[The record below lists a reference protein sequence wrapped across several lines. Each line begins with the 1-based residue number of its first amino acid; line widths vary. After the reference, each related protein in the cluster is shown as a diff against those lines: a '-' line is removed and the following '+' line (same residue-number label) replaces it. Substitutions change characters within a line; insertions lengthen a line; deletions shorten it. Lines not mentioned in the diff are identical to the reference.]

1 VTEIYLCNVCSC
13 QEILRRNGRGQSL
26 NLGISDE
33 QFQAAMDAMDT
44 SRGADDDDSHHGI
57 AVDLGEFEQ
66 WWYVNQHGRHKG
78 PPCPPTRSNPDV
90 DLLEI
95 MAEMLHSLPAS
106 PGDMVV
112 EEGRFVD
119 RVYILHQGKV
129 VARNKVKT
137 ESGFR
142 WETLRGFGLPDL
154 GADDGGDGG
163 GGGGGGGGGDSQ
175 VCISY
180 EHSDPVFGLQAVS
193 HSCACI
199 GSPCLRHCVHGA
211 SIGARGGGACHR
223 SAALTLHGGLLAR
236 RRAHGVPLHQPRRHH
251 GVLWHVAGGTGFL
264 AGACTC
270 ARTKHKASPSLT
282 CQLRASSA
290 HTRLKRHVSLDP
302 GPA

>member
-1 VTEIYLCNVCSC
+1 
-13 QEILRRNGRGQSL
+13 
-26 NLGISDE
+26 
-33 QFQAAMDAMDT
+33 MDT
-44 SRGADDDDSHHGI
+44 NRGGDDSHDGI

-119 RVYILHQGKV
+119 RVYILHQGRV

-142 WETLRGFGLPDL
+142 WETLRGFGQPDL
-154 GADDGGDGG
+154 GAGDGG
-163 GGGGGGGGGDSQ
+163 GGGGGGGDGQ
-175 VCISY
+175 FCISY

-211 SIGARGGGACHR
+211 SIGARGGGARHR
-223 SAALTLHGGLLAR
+223 GAALALHGGLLAR
-236 RRAHGVPLHQPRRHH
+236 RRAHRVPLHQPRRHH
-251 GVLWHVAGGTGFL
+251 GVLRHVAGGPGFL

-270 ARTKHKASPSLT
+270 ATQPVSPSLT
-282 CQLRASSA
+282 CPLRASSA
-290 HTRLKRHVSLDP
+290 HTRPKRHVLLDP

>member
-1 VTEIYLCNVCSC
+1 VVCMLASCVFCREPSIWCDPMPNVTVRSTRCRPQGRPCS
-13 QEILRRNGRGQSL
+13 
-26 NLGISDE
+26 E
-33 QFQAAMDAMDT
+33 QPSGARPPTT
-44 SRGADDDDSHHGI
+44 SR
-57 AVDLGEFEQ
+57 
-66 WWYVNQHGRHKG
+66 
-78 PPCPPTRSNPDV
+78 
-90 DLLEI
+90 
-95 MAEMLHSLPAS
+95 
-106 PGDMVV
+106 
-112 EEGRFVD
+112 
-119 RVYILHQGKV
+119 
-129 VARNKVKT
+129 
-137 ESGFR
+137 
-142 WETLRGFGLPDL
+142 
-154 GADDGGDGG
+154 
-163 GGGGGGGGGDSQ
+163 GGGGGGGGDSQ